1 MTRQYAPAAPAASF
15 KSMTEE
21 LILCLCT
28 VPDGA
33 TGRRIAHH
41 LVESGLAACVNRI
54 PGVVSVYRWEQ
65 EVQEDDEELLIV
77 KTRTGRLE
85 DLVAAVRQIHPYEL
99 PEVVAVPV
107 TGGLEDYLDWLR
119 VSTGGSE
126 TNG

>member
-1 MTRQYAPAAPAASF
+1 M
-15 KSMTEE
+15 KEE

-41 LVESGLAACVNRI
+41 LVEAGIAACVNRI
-54 PGVVSVYRWEQ
+54 PGLVSVYRWEQ
-65 EVQEDDEELLIV
+65 AVQEDDEELLVV
-77 KTRTGRLE
+77 KTRADRLE
-85 DLVAAVRQIHPYEL
+85 DLANAIRQIHPYEL

-107 TGGLEDYLDWLR
+107 SGGLEEYLDWIR
-119 VSTGGSE
+119 VSTGGSR

>member
-1 MTRQYAPAAPAASF
+1 MLRRAPAAAFNPM
-15 KSMTEE
+15 KEE

-41 LVESGLAACVNRI
+41 LVAAGIAACVNRI
-54 PGVVSVYRWEQ
+54 PGLVSVFRWEGD
-65 EVQEDDEELLIV
+65 VQEDDEELLLI
-77 KTRTGRLE
+77 KTRADRLD
-85 DLVAAVRQIHPYEL
+85 DLAAAIRQIHPYEL

-107 TGGLEDYLDWLR
+107 SGGLEDYLDWIR
-119 VSTGGSE
+119 VSSKASA